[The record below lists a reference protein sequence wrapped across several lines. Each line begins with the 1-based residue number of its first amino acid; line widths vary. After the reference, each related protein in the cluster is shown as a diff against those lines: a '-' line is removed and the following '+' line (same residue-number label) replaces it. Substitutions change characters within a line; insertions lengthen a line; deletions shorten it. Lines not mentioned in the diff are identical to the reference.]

1 MNKFFWLK
9 SFLIVI
15 TFLLLSGCY
24 MLNRYIYTDKEL
36 DEHFKNKSLKP
47 IYKDTR
53 FLNHHLHYAVMSKND
68 SLPLLLLIH
77 GAPGAWYG
85 YMNLMEDSLLLSHFK
100 IISVDRLGY
109 GKSDY
114 GKEVLSV
121 QMQALAIKQV
131 MEEENHSH
139 QQVYLLGRSYGA
151 PIAAWLAINYPQEIK
166 KLLMVSPVIDPDKEK
181 FFWFSKI
188 GRWPLVKWFLPKLLN
203 VATDEK
209 FSHADQM
216 RLMLPKWKR
225 LYTPTDVLVGEN
237 DQIADTANYSFAKK
251 NISNSNA
258 TFILV
263 KHSGHLVTREHP
275 KLIEDLLLDKKT
287 EN

>member
-1 MNKFFWLK
+1 MHKFIGLK
-9 SFLIVI
+9 SLLFATTV
-15 TFLLLSGCY
+15 LLLSGCY
-24 MLNRYIYTDKEL
+24 VLNRYIYTDKEL

-47 IYKDTR
+47 VYKNTR
-53 FLNHHLHYAVMSKND
+53 FLNHQLHYAVMSKND

-114 GKEVLSV
+114 GKGVLSV
-121 QMQALAIKQV
+121 QVQALAIKQV
-131 MEEENHSH
+131 MEEENHTH
-139 QQVYLLGRSYGA
+139 KQVYLLGRSYGA

-166 KLLMVSPVIDPDKEK
+166 KLLMVSPVIDPEKEK
-181 FFWFSKI
+181 FFWFSNM
-188 GRWPLVKWFLPKLLN
+188 GRWPLVQRFLPKLLN

-251 NISNSNA
+251 NISNSSA

-263 KHSGHLVTREHP
+263 KNSGHLVTRENP
-275 KLIEDLLLDKKT
+275 KIIEDLLLDKK
-287 EN
+287 